1 MSHRFVFRADLYFA
15 MDDIQHPHHHPL
27 FFIVIPHLHDLLE
40 FAVIS
45 GLPQHVQKRQRNRG
59 VAEEN

>member
-1 MSHRFVFRADLYFA
+1 VVEERGTEGISHRFVLRTDLYFA
-15 MDDIQHPHHHPL
+15 MDDIQHPDHHPL

-45 GLPQHVQKRQRNRG
+45 GLP
-59 VAEEN
+59 